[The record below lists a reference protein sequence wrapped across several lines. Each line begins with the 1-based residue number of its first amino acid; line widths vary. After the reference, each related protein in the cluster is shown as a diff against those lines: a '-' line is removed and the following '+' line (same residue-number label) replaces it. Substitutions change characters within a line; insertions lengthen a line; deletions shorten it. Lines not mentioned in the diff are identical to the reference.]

1 VCSDIR
7 ALPISTSPAERESMV
22 LDPLAWTILV
32 LAAALVGFAKTA
44 LGGLGSVAVVLFA
57 VVVPARE
64 STGALLPL
72 LICGDV
78 LAVTYYRQHGD
89 WSTLWRLIPG
99 VIPGLVLG
107 TWFVAQVNDEV
118 MRRVIALILLTL
130 VVLQLVQLATVG
142 SVHVVRRPHPV
153 LAVTVGV
160 VAGFTTM
167 AANAGGP
174 VMTLYLILA
183 GLPVMRMIGT
193 AAWFFAVV
201 NLAKLPFSIGIGL
214 VTPSSLA
221 VDLMLLPALVTGA
234 ALGIVTVKRMTQRAF
249 EGAALVMSG
258 LSATMLLL

>member
-1 VCSDIR
+1 V
-7 ALPISTSPAERESMV
+7 P
-22 LDPLAWTILV
+22 DPLTWTLLV

-78 LAVTYYRQHGD
+78 VAVAYYRHHGD
-89 WSTLWRLIPG
+89 WSTLWRLVPG
-99 VIPGLVLG
+99 VVPGLVLG
-107 TWFVAQVNDEV
+107 TWFVAQVDDEA

-130 VVLQLVQLATVG
+130 VAAQLVQLLTGG
-142 SVHVVRRPHPV
+142 SVHVARRPHPV
-153 LAVTVGV
+153 LAVMVGV

-201 NLAKLPFSIGIGL
+201 NLAKLPFSIGLGL
-214 VTPSSLA
+214 VTPASLA
-221 VDLMLLPALVTGA
+221 VDLVLLPALVAGA
-234 ALGIVTVKRMTQRAF
+234 ALGILTVRRMTQETF
-249 EGAALVMSG
+249 EGAALAMSG
-258 LSATMLLL
+258 LSAAMLLL